1 VLVSGLNDLSVSGY
15 RPAGIAKQI
24 GQRLRQQLID
34 GRADIPADAAL
45 NLLEKLIEVPVA
57 HDPERFLEITLLGAR
72 QAGSAT
78 KPAPPPAKSDEPDR
92 SEPVEAAPEEPEESA
107 RQQES
112 GPEKPEPGAT
122 GDAVFDESLWPEVLQ
137 TLKRN
142 HNTLYGVVRMAQP
155 EFNGD
160 TLKLSFAFAFHQ
172 KRINESSNRQKL
184 ADVIHGLTGRKVKVE
199 CELDPSA
206 KPPESSVDMA
216 ETPSDAD
223 LNAISNIF
231 GAAEVLES

>member
-1 VLVSGLNDLSVSGY
+1 M
-15 RPAGIAKQI
+15 PAE
-24 GQRLRQQLID
+24 
-34 GRADIPADAAL
+34 AAL

-72 QAGSAT
+72 QAGPASKPSPVSAD
-78 KPAPPPAKSDEPDR
+78 ADDPDK
-92 SEPVEAAPEEPEESA
+92 SEPAEAAPEEPEEPGETTEPD
-107 RQQES
+107 RHQEPA
-112 GPEKPEPGAT
+112 PEKSEDRTP
-122 GDAVFDESLWPEVLQ
+122 GDAAFDESLWPEVLQ

-142 HNTLYGVVRMAQP
+142 HNTLYGVIRMAQP
-155 EFNGD
+155 EFSGD

-172 KRINESSNRQKL
+172 KRIKESSNRQKL
-184 ADVIHGLTGRKVKVE
+184 ADVIYELTGRTVKVK

-206 KPPESSVDMA
+206 KPAEPSVDMT

-223 LNAISNIF
+223 LDAISNIF